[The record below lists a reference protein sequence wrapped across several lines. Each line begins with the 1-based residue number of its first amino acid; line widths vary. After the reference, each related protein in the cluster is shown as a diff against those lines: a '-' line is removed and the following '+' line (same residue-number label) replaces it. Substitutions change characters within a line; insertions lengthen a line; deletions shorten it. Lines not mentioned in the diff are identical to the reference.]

1 MGVGRGTG
9 AGIVRAFGERSLG
22 WLEYWS
28 LGEEGPR
35 GLMSVGRR
43 SLDSCFIKSNLQ
55 ANELHCSDIL
65 EPELLTGLTRP
76 YPFSLGLRDYSYKTG
91 GLGNMSLAGLEFT
104 LEPRG
109 GVFSGTPADT
119 WSSRGEYVS
128 RSLTFVLEDHHET
141 RIRRGARG

>member
-1 MGVGRGTG
+1 MGSHYAGKMIVVTGVGWGGGRRGTG

-55 ANELHCSDIL
+55 
-65 EPELLTGLTRP
+65 G
-76 YPFSLGLRDYSYKTG
+76 K
-91 GLGNMSLAGLEFT
+91 
-104 LEPRG
+104 
-109 GVFSGTPADT
+109 
-119 WSSRGEYVS
+119 
-128 RSLTFVLEDHHET
+128 
-141 RIRRGARG
+141 